1 MSIKLKDIEDIE
13 TITHYFDRL
22 GYDTADDMYFN
33 TVNFGSKKVGRML
46 QDYAFGTPEDSLYT
60 ANLLES
66 FLSKKHPEY
75 GNDKIDKIIKDYE
88 ENLINQV
95 YASYGEGIHGTRQ
108 PKENEEGEINYT
120 NVLGKF
126 NPFRQDLNPGITE
139 GRDTTFISSEIGNK
153 KSPLGKTTSTNDIL
167 KTLFH
172 ETMHKFDEHP
182 EHTDEEAY
190 EEDKNLYD
198 ELVSNIVSKGT
209 DYPIDPTKPF
219 SWYQEFKNALFPKKV
234 NPGWKQPHKPQKKP
248 SWLK

>member
-33 TVNFGSKKVGRML
+33 TVNFGSKKVGR
-46 QDYAFGTPEDSLYT
+46 
-60 ANLLES
+60 
-66 FLSKKHPEY
+66 
-75 GNDKIDKIIKDYE
+75 IIKDYE

-153 KSPLGKTTSTNDIL
+153 KSPLGKTTSTNDLL

-234 NPGWKQPHKPQKKP
+234 KYLSFSRCFTNSASGQRFKI
-248 SWLK
+248 SSLR